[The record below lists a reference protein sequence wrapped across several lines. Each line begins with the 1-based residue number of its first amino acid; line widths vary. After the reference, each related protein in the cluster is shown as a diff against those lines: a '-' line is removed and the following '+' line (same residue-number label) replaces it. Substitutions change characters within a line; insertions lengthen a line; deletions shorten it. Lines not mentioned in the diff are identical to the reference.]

1 LPANHRFSGIIS
13 QSSDRPDILSKSEDD
28 RSLRQ
33 PLELAMPATLRIEVA
48 DADGTQVVT
57 FRDRL
62 LFDDRTVREVSDQLG
77 AALPNDGKPIRIVL
91 DFTGVDL
98 ISSSLLGKLILLQRR
113 VDGSGGKLRLCELSP
128 TVQSVFKTSNLDRLF
143 GIVRDRRAALA
154 EM

>member
-1 LPANHRFSGIIS
+1 
-13 QSSDRPDILSKSEDD
+13 
-28 RSLRQ
+28 
-33 PLELAMPATLRIEVA
+33 MPATSRIQVI
-48 DADGTQVVT
+48 DAESTLVVT

-62 LFDDRTVREVSDQLG
+62 LFDDRTVRELSEQLN
-77 AALPNDGKPIRIVL
+77 AALPNDGNPIRLVL

-143 GIVRDRRAALA
+143 GIVRDRRAALEGA
-154 EM
+154 

>member
-1 LPANHRFSGIIS
+1 
-13 QSSDRPDILSKSEDD
+13 
-28 RSLRQ
+28 
-33 PLELAMPATLRIEVA
+33 MPATPRI
-48 DADGTQVVT
+48 QVSEEEGALVVS

-62 LFDDRTVREVSDQLG
+62 LFDDRTVREVSEQLN
-77 AALPNDGKPIRIVL
+77 ASLPNDGNPIKIVL

-143 GIVRDRRAALA
+143 GLVRDRRAAL
-154 EM
+154 EGM

>member
-1 LPANHRFSGIIS
+1 
-13 QSSDRPDILSKSEDD
+13 
-28 RSLRQ
+28 
-33 PLELAMPATLRIEVA
+33 MPATPRIEVSETEGA
-48 DADGTQVVT
+48 HVVS

-62 LFDDRTVREVSDQLG
+62 LFDDRTVREVADQLG
-77 AALPNDGKPIRIVL
+77 AALPNDGKPIRVIL

-143 GIVRDRRAALA
+143 AILRDRQAALA
-154 EM
+154 EI

>member
-1 LPANHRFSGIIS
+1 
-13 QSSDRPDILSKSEDD
+13 
-28 RSLRQ
+28 
-33 PLELAMPATLRIEVA
+33 MPATLRIEVT
-48 DADGTQVVT
+48 DADGVQVVT

-62 LFDDRTVREVSDQLG
+62 LFDERTVREVSDQLG
-77 AALPNDGKPIRIVL
+77 VALPNDAKPIKLVL

-143 GIVRDRRAALA
+143 GIIRDRRAALA
-154 EM
+154 DF

>member
-1 LPANHRFSGIIS
+1 LVH
-13 QSSDRPDILSKSEDD
+13 DD
-28 RSLRQ
+28 R
-33 PLELAMPATLRIEVA
+33 LEFSMPATLRIEVL
-48 DADGTQVVT
+48 DIDGSQVVT

-62 LFDDRTVREVSDQLG
+62 LFDDRTVREVADQLS
-77 AALPNDGKPIRIVL
+77 AALPNDGKAIKLVI

-128 TVQSVFKTSNLDRLF
+128 TVHSVFKTSNLDRIF

-154 EM
+154 EI

>member
-1 LPANHRFSGIIS
+1 
-13 QSSDRPDILSKSEDD
+13 
-28 RSLRQ
+28 
-33 PLELAMPATLRIEVA
+33 MPATPRIQVTEA
-48 DADGTQVVT
+48 EGAQVVSFT
-57 FRDRL
+57 DRL
-62 LFDDRTVREVSDQLG
+62 LFDDRTVREVSEQLN

-143 GIVRDRRAALA
+143 GIVRDRAAALEA
-154 EM
+154 M